1 MHPTFSF
8 EASLRSLLVVLALAI
23 PALAQNASP
32 PSSGGVPAGS
42 ASQAS
47 DEAVQNPVASL
58 ISVPLQNNTNFAY
71 GSFNRTQDVLN
82 IQPVIPFNISKDWM
96 IIARIIQPV
105 VWQPYPNQNTG
116 GEFGLGDM
124 VPTFFLSPRKPE
136 KVIWGIGPAF
146 TFPTA
151 TNDIL
156 GQGKLSLG
164 PSVVV
169 LAQPGKWTL
178 GDLVNNVWSVAGSG
192 SRPPVNQ
199 MLNQYFITYQIKKG
213 WYVTSSPII
222 TANWRASSGN
232 VWTVPFGGGVGRVMK
247 LGFQPVNLLA
257 EFFGNAVYPAGTP
270 SWSMRLA
277 IVFLFPKL
285 TPEEKKMLME
295 EQLKKLE
302 QEQQKNAPEKK

>member
-1 MHPTFSF
+1 M
-8 EASLRSLLVVLALAI
+8 
-23 PALAQNASP
+23 
-32 PSSGGVPAGS
+32 
-42 ASQAS
+42 
-47 DEAVQNPVASL
+47 
-58 ISVPLQNNTNFAY
+58 
-71 GSFNRTQDVLN
+71 
-82 IQPVIPFNISKDWM
+82 
-96 IIARIIQPV
+96 
-105 VWQPYPNQNTG
+105 
-116 GEFGLGDM
+116 
-124 VPTFFLSPRKPE
+124 
-136 KVIWGIGPAF
+136 IWGIGPAF

-257 EFFGNAVYPAGTP
+257 EFFGNAVYPAGTS

-302 QEQQKNAPEKK
+302 QEQQKAPEKK

>member
-23 PALAQNASP
+23 PGLAQNAAP
-32 PSSGGVPAGS
+32 QSSGAAHPGS

-47 DEAVQNPVASL
+47 DEALQKAVQNPVASL

-71 GSFNRTQDVLN
+71 GPFNRTQDVLN

-199 MLNQYFITYQIKKG
+199 MLNQYFITTKSRRVG
-213 WYVTSSPII
+213 MSLRRRSSRRI
-222 TANWRASSGN
+222 G
-232 VWTVPFGGGVGRVMK
+232 
-247 LGFQPVNLLA
+247 
-257 EFFGNAVYPAGTP
+257 EPAAAMCGLCP
-270 SWSMRLA
+270 SVAAWD
-277 IVFLFPKL
+277 
-285 TPEEKKMLME
+285 E
-295 EQLKKLE
+295 
-302 QEQQKNAPEKK
+302 